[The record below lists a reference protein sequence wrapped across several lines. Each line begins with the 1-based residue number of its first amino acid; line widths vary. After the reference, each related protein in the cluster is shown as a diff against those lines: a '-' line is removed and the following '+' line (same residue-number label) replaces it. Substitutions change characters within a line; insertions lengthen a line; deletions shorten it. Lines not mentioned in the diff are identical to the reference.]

1 MKKKILAGTPFSAET
16 IQPGDVPLSPGDFEV
31 LGSDASQQNE
41 ISRPSISYWQDAMR
55 RLFQNKTAVVCIAIL
70 TVIILMAII
79 VPLVSPYSVSE
90 QHLTHNYKGMFFRD
104 PVDGH
109 LHIFGTDE
117 LGRDLFTRV
126 WHGTRTSLFIAFVAV
141 FINLVVGITYG
152 SISAYSGGWVDTLM
166 QRFLE
171 IVNGVPYLMVVIL
184 MRMVMDGS
192 AITLAIAYAVVGWIG
207 MARLV
212 RGQILG
218 LKNQEFVV
226 AARSLGASGTRIIAR
241 HMVPNILSVVIVSMT
256 LAIPNAIFTEAF
268 LSFIGMGVSI
278 PNASLGTLCQSGVTN
293 FQMYPYLLFIPA
305 FFISITMLAFNL
317 LGDGLRDA
325 FDPRLRR

>member
-1 MKKKILAGTPFSAET
+1 MRKKKLAGTPFSPET
-16 IQPGDVPLSPGDFEV
+16 IQPGDIALLPSDFEE
-31 LGSDASQQNE
+31 LGTDADKQN
-41 ISRPSISYWQDAMR
+41 IIARPSISYWKDARR
-55 RLFQNKTAVVCIAIL
+55 RLMQNKTAVVCMIVLAI
-70 TVIILMAII
+70 IILMAII
-79 VPLVSPYSVSE
+79 VPIVSPYTVSQQFLE
-90 QHLTHNYKGMFFRD
+90 YKYKGMFFRT
-104 PVDGH
+104 PEGQ
-109 LHIFGTDE
+109 LFIFGTDE

-141 FINLVVGITYG
+141 FINLIVGVAYG
-152 SISAYSGGWVDTLM
+152 SISAYAGGRVDTLM
-166 QRFLE
+166 QRFIE
-171 IVNGVPYLMVVIL
+171 IINGIPYLMVVIL

-192 AITLAIAYAVVGWIG
+192 ALTLAIAYAVVGWIS

-212 RGQILG
+212 RGQIFS

-226 AARSLGASGTRIIAR
+226 AAHALGASGQRIIVR

-268 LSFIGMGVSI
+268 LSFIGMGVAI
-278 PNASLGTLCQSGVTN
+278 PNASLGTLCQSGVIN
-293 FQMYPYLLFIPA
+293 FQLYPHLLFIPA

-325 FDPRLRR
+325 LDPRLRR